1 MTTEW
6 TYAAGAFGAFAAS
19 VVLTPIFIS
28 VATRIGVVD
37 LPNARKVHDRPIPRS
52 GGLAMALSCVLVL
65 GLLFAFHPALTEP
78 MVGQHITLLTL
89 LATTLIVLALGV
101 ADDMLDIPSK
111 YKLVVLTL
119 VAFLFAGSG
128 QQILRLQFGQY
139 GVELGWLAWPAT
151 MVWLIAM
158 PVSLNFV
165 DGLDGLAGGIS
176 ALTAMVVALIAMASG
191 AGHVALM
198 AWTLVGCV
206 GGFLVF
212 NFNPAKVFMG
222 DAGSMFL
229 GFSVAALSVM
239 VSATAKRWDVV
250 PAVAIA
256 FSIPFMDTV
265 LTFVRRRVLLRRSLF
280 SAERGHIHHR
290 LLDLGLHQKHAVLLL
305 YGASAFSAAM
315 ALVIAF
321 SHQRRIEGLALGA
334 QACMLIGLFRSA
346 GSARARDTVDALRR
360 NRRIGKDTRRYRSA
374 FEDLQTRFR
383 LIKNFDEWWREVCA
397 AGEMLDFLRLEL
409 PVTGRDN
416 SVRQMSWT
424 NKKEFPSQETVSVA
438 VPIAHRRPGGAL
450 RANVEIATG
459 GLLESAGERIAIFT
473 RLMSEFSVAALPDQ
487 DLLPPKFSLMSALR
501 FVPAKGNG
509 TKARLRLR
517 KYEDENPYVVE
528 KPIAELKVA
537 IVHDFLY
544 TYGGAERVLE
554 QMLEVFP
561 QAELFSLFD
570 FLGEGQRGFIKN
582 KPVTTSFL
590 QKMPFARKK
599 HRAYLPLMPLAVE
612 QLDVSKFDLVISS
625 SYVAAKGIL
634 TRPDQLHICYCHS
647 PIRFAWDLQH
657 QYLGEAGLVRG
668 LKSWFARAILHYV
681 RMWDVRSAVGV
692 DVFLS
697 NSLFVG
703 RRIEKVYRRSST
715 PLYPPVD
722 VQRFTPVEEKEEYY
736 LTASRM
742 VPYKRTSL
750 IVEAFNRMPERKLMV
765 VGEGPELEAVRAM
778 AGPNVKVL
786 GHQTFDRLRTLMQH
800 AKAFVFAAEEDF
812 GIVAVEAQACGTPV
826 IAFGRGGATE
836 TVIPGKTGMFFSEQT
851 PESIMSAVIAFEERG
866 PWESGVI
873 RRNAEAFSTDMFK
886 AKLQDIV
893 ESEWHAFIERRKRNL
908 ALSHNQ
914 HGKFAFAPD
923 VSGPG
928 SVDGMDTADSIRA
941 G

>member
-1 MTTEW
+1 MTKEW
-6 TYAAGAFGAFAAS
+6 TYAVGAVGAFAAS
-19 VVLTPIFIS
+19 LILTPIFIS
-28 VATRIGVVD
+28 VATQFGVVD

-65 GLLFAFHPALTEP
+65 VLMFAFDPVLNESI
-78 MVGQHITLLTL
+78 VGQHITLLTL
-89 LATTLIVLALGV
+89 LTTTVIVLALGV
-101 ADDMLDIPSK
+101 ADDMLDVPSK

-119 VAFLFAGSG
+119 VAFLFTGSG
-128 QQILRLQFGQY
+128 QQITRLQLGPW
-139 GVELGWLAWPAT
+139 GVDLGLLAWPVT
-151 MVWLIAM
+151 MVWLIAL

-176 ALTAMVVALIAMASG
+176 ALAAMVVGIIAMASG
-191 AGHVALM
+191 ALHVALI
-198 AWTLVGCV
+198 AWTIVGCLA
-206 GGFLVF
+206 GFLVF

-229 GFSVAALSVM
+229 GFSIAALAVM
-239 VSATAKRWDVV
+239 AEGTTNQWNVV
-250 PAVAIA
+250 PAVMVA
-256 FSIPFMDTV
+256 FSIPFLDTMF
-265 LTFVRRRVLLRRSLF
+265 TFVRRRVLLRRSLF

-305 YGASAFSAAM
+305 YGATAFSAAT
-315 ALVIAF
+315 ALVLFF
-321 SHQRRIEGLALGA
+321 SHQRRVEAVALGA

-346 GSARARDTVDALRR
+346 GSARARETVSALRR

-374 FEDLQTRFR
+374 FEELQTRFR
-383 LIKNFDEWWREVCA
+383 LTKNFEEWWQEVCA

-409 PVTGRDN
+409 PVTGRNN
-416 SVRQMSWT
+416 SLRQMSWA
-424 NKKEFPSQETVSVA
+424 NKKEFPSQETVSVV
-438 VPIAHRRPGGAL
+438 VPIAHRRPGNAL

-473 RLMSEFSVAALPDQ
+473 RLMSEFSVAALPDP
-487 DLLPPKFSLMSALR
+487 DVAPAKFSLMSALR

-509 TKARLRLR
+509 TKARLRLQ
-517 KYEDENPYVVE
+517 KYEDENPYVEE
-528 KPIAELKVA
+528 KPISELKVA

-554 QMLEVFP
+554 QMIEVLP

-570 FLGEGQRGFIKN
+570 FLPKDGRGFIKN

-590 QKMPFARKK
+590 QKMPFARKR

-625 SYVAAKGIL
+625 SYVAAKGVL

-657 QYLGEAGLVRG
+657 QYLGEAGLVKG
-668 LKSWFARAILHYV
+668 LKSWFARAILHYT
-681 RMWDVRSAVGV
+681 RMWDVRSSVGV

-722 VQRFTPVEEKEEYY
+722 VQRFTPTGNKEEFY

-742 VPYKRTSL
+742 VPYKRTAL

-765 VGEGPELEAVRAM
+765 VGEGPEFEAIREM

-786 GHQTFDRLRTLMQH
+786 GHQPFDRLRTLMQH

-836 TVIPGKTGMFFSEQT
+836 TVLHGKTGMFFAEQT
-851 PESIMSAVIAFEERG
+851 PESLMSAVMAFEERG
-866 PWESGVI
+866 PWDSEAI

-886 AKLQDIV
+886 AKLLDIV

-908 ALSHNQ
+908 ALSHDQ

-923 VSGPG
+923 VSGHSPLDG
-928 SVDGMDTADSIRA
+928 TGAPDSVKA